1 MAYGLG
7 LYYGKIFA
15 NWYLAVTDILLW
27 FIHLKAAEP
36 VCFDVKIISI
46 YLFA

>member
-7 LYYGKIFA
+7 LYYVRIFA
-15 NWYLAVTDILLW
+15 NWYLAVTDNLLW
-27 FIHLKAAEP
+27 FIHLKAEP

-46 YLFA
+46 YLL